1 MKWFFVAM
9 LLYHE
14 NKYLCTS
21 WNFRIIRLRYH
32 KVASS
37 RLSWLVA
44 HSSTFRMFMKGKF
57 HTYQKFPKLNS
68 RPVYCSWLY
77 GSYFSKIIS
86 PHCAPD
92 DDERQGTTEWIGL
105 IGSNNRQEIR
115 PLPCSFALLIAS
127 TRTLIADG
135 KNASDQLQISL
146 SLWYNYTF
154 LARCEWCARGH
165 RYRTC
170 PWLCGVAGAHT
181 QCKCTLV

>member
-1 MKWFFVAM
+1 MEFKD
-9 LLYHE
+9 
-14 NKYLCTS
+14 
-21 WNFRIIRLRYH
+21 H
-32 KVASS
+32 KI
-37 RLSWLVA
+37 
-44 HSSTFRMFMKGKF
+44 KI
-57 HTYQKFPKLNS
+57 
-68 RPVYCSWLY
+68 CSC
-77 GSYFSKIIS
+77 FSKIIS

-154 LARCEWCARGH
+154 LARCGTRRGIAIARAPG
-165 RYRTC
+165 C
-170 PWLCGVAGAHT
+170 VAWLVHT
-181 QCKCTLV
+181 QCKSILVWFPIWSCAFVWQNSKVHIHCACPNVPTKVNISYSQWTKFKNIIRKIFTFGHWNESF

>member
-1 MKWFFVAM
+1 M
-9 LLYHE
+9 
-14 NKYLCTS
+14 
-21 WNFRIIRLRYH
+21 
-32 KVASS
+32 
-37 RLSWLVA
+37 
-44 HSSTFRMFMKGKF
+44 GKF
-57 HTYQKFPKLNS
+57 HRWTGPMYVLIFDQKFPKLNS
-68 RPVYCSWLY
+68 RPINCSWLY

-170 PWLCGVAGAHT
+170 PWLCGVAGART
-181 QCKCTLV
+181 QCKCILVWFPIWSCAFVWPTSKVGIHCAWPNVKVRFCQKILMFLS

>member
-1 MKWFFVAM
+1 M
-9 LLYHE
+9 
-14 NKYLCTS
+14 
-21 WNFRIIRLRYH
+21 
-32 KVASS
+32 
-37 RLSWLVA
+37 
-44 HSSTFRMFMKGKF
+44 
-57 HTYQKFPKLNS
+57 
-68 RPVYCSWLY
+68 
-77 GSYFSKIIS
+77 S
-86 PHCAPD
+86 PQCAPD

-154 LARCEWCARGH
+154 LARCALCTRGH

-170 PWLCGVAGAHT
+170 PWLCGVAGTLSANAHWFDFQSEVVLSFFKIQKLIIIVPALT
-181 QCKCTLV
+181 NLHKGIYFIHSGLRISFGKISTFWSHPGPLL